1 MLNTEPMADTDAVI
15 NFIVRMSW
23 ISPDEPITTRGT
35 IGCVMVFLQAA
46 WLTKYK
52 KPLFKDEIIQGNLYP
67 TMPILDQHFPNP
79 IIKENKEQLIKQILF
94 EKDSDG
100 KIISKSIKKLPPLE
114 IVQIQEFDDESYKF
128 IFHATSNLLEN
139 KAILNDTLM
148 NQTIYK
154 KPDMYIRPAYNNQS
168 LYDYF
173 MDNPQDWL
181 WIKNK
186 ELIKE
191 NY

>member
-1 MLNTEPMADTDAVI
+1 MINNKPRAETEAVI
-15 NFIVRMSW
+15 NLIVNASHL
-23 ISPDEPITTRGT
+23 SPDEPITTRGT

-67 TMPILDQHFPNP
+67 SMPVLDQHFTNP
-79 IIKENKEQLIKQILF
+79 IIKENKEQHIHQILF

-100 KIISKSIKKLPPLE
+100 KIIPKSIKKLKPFVILDN
-114 IVQIQEFDDESYKF
+114 QEFDDESCYF
-128 IFHATSNLLEN
+128 IVNAARNLLEN

-154 KPDMYIRPAYNNQS
+154 KPDTYIRPAYDNQA

-173 MDNPQDWL
+173 MKNPQDWL
-181 WIKNK
+181 WVKKK

>member
-1 MLNTEPMADTDAVI
+1 MLNTEPMADTEAVI
-15 NFIVRMSW
+15 NLIVRVSW
-23 ISPDEPITTRGT
+23 ISPDKPITTRAT

-67 TMPILDQHFPNP
+67 SMPLLDQHFPNP
-79 IIKENKEQLIKQILF
+79 IIKENKEQLIQQILF

-100 KIISKSIKKLPPLE
+100 KIISKSIKKLPPFE
-114 IVQIQEFDDESYKF
+114 IGQNQEFDDESSKF
-128 IFHATSNLLEN
+128 LFQSTFNLLKN
-139 KAILNDTLM
+139 KEILNETLM

-173 MDNPQDWL
+173 MENPQDWL
-181 WIKNK
+181 WVKKK

>member
-1 MLNTEPMADTDAVI
+1 MFNTNPMAETEAVI
-15 NFIVRMSW
+15 NLIVKVSW
-23 ISPDEPITTRGT
+23 FSPDNTITTRST
-35 IGCVMVFLQAA
+35 IGSVMVFLQAA

-67 TMPILDQHFPNP
+67 SMPILDQHFPNP
-79 IIKENKEQLIKQILF
+79 IIKENKEQLIQPIIF

-100 KIISKSIKKLPPLE
+100 KIIPASIKKLPPFD
-114 IVQIQEFDDESYKF
+114 IFKIQEFDEESSNF
-128 IFHATSNLLEN
+128 ILHATQNILQN
-139 KAILNDTLM
+139 KAILNETLM

-154 KPDMYIRPAYNNQS
+154 KPDMYIRPAYDNQS

-173 MDNPQDWL
+173 IKNPQDWL
-181 WIKNK
+181 WVKKK